1 MAKSFRTFKRKAQK
15 VLKSF
20 KQVGVGVLLAAV
32 FICIFWPAMGTGV
45 DLPFGGPERWLDHL
59 LNASG
64 LAPASGIDLPASG
77 PFVCAL
83 DVGQGDAV
91 LVGDSGH
98 YALIDTG
105 TSASAEEMI
114 AVLDDLGVE
123 RIEVLVLTHPHED
136 HIGGAA
142 RLLEEIPVEWMVL
155 PDVDLCPELSSY
167 TYEKLLVQ
175 AKMQDIPGAV
185 PSIGDYFLL
194 GGSTLSVVGDGLM
207 GADDYNQ
214 ISLAVR
220 FDGPGLSFLATGDAE
235 EELELALVAAG
246 LNLQADVFKAGHHG
260 SDTSNSAALLAA
272 VLPKVVLVSCG
283 KDNEYGHPH
292 QGPMARFGMVGAQV
306 LRTDEQGILLVTPD
320 TDGAG
325 LTTAV
330 SREDEAA

>member
-1 MAKSFRTFKRKAQK
+1 MAKSFRKLKRKAQK
-15 VLKSF
+15 ALKAV
-20 KQVGVGVLLAAV
+20 QNIGAGALLAAV

-45 DLPFGGPERWLDHL
+45 DLPFGGPEEWLDRAL
-59 LNASG
+59 DVTG
-64 LAPASGIDLPASG
+64 LAPASGVQLPESG

-98 YALIDTG
+98 FALIDTG
-105 TSASAEEMI
+105 TPAAAEEMI
-114 AVLDDLGVE
+114 AALDDLGVD
-123 RIEVLVLTHPHED
+123 RLEVLVLTHPHED
-136 HIGGAA
+136 HIGGAS

-175 AKMQDIPGAV
+175 ANMQEIPGAV
-185 PSIGDYFLL
+185 PSTGDSFAL
-194 GGSTLSVVGDGLM
+194 GGSTLSVVGTGLA
-207 GADDYNQ
+207 GAKDYNQ

-235 EELELALVAAG
+235 EALELALVASG
-246 LNLQADVFKAGHHG
+246 VSLRADVFKAGHHG

-283 KDNEYGHPH
+283 ADNDYGHPH
-292 QGPMARFGMVGAQV
+292 QGPLARFGMVGAQV
-306 LRTDEQGILLVTPD
+306 LRTDEQGILLVTPRE
-320 TDGAG
+320 DGAG

-330 SREDEAA
+330 SRESEAA